1 MKNILLKLMS
11 AVLALSVFSTPVFA
25 EETNRN
31 NYGQIY
37 SLNHKY
43 MESSEIISDKVIYDD
58 DYAYVQSLGY
68 NEDDDTYSL
77 NITTYAYDPIGNTFN
92 QGLFQVQF
100 IVYCQNVVNS
110 SLTFRKPV
118 YYTQQIT
125 WFDHGLGN
133 PSTLKSTAK
142 FVGVWGSVGDPK
154 SYGQRT
160 CSQLTTSS
168 TSLGT
173 RYTGISEYY
182 PTSMVNSCT
191 MNISVVWNVKQA
203 GQQVFNNEFRVW

>member
-1 MKNILLKLMS
+1 MKNILLKLMN
-11 AVLALSVFSTPVFA
+11 AILALSVFSTPVFA
-25 EETNRN
+25 EKTDKQLTQL
-31 NYGQIY
+31 YM
-37 SLNHKY
+37 LNHNA
-43 MESSEIISDKVIYDD
+43 MEDSKILGDKIIYDD

-68 NEDDDTYSL
+68 NSDEDTYSL
-77 NITTYAYDPIGNTFN
+77 NVTTYAYDPVGNTFN

-133 PSTLKSTAK
+133 PATLKSNAK
-142 FVGVWGSVGDPK
+142 FVGIWGSVGDPK

-182 PTSMVNSCT
+182 PTSMDQRCLECKTSRT
-191 MNISVVWNVKQA
+191 ASV
-203 GQQVFNNEFRVW
+203 